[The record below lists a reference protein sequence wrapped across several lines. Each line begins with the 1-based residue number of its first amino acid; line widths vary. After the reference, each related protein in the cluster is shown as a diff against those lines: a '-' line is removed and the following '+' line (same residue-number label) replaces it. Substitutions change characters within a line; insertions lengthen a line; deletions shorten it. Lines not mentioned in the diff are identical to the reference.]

1 MLYTLIKH
9 AAQGPFYIII
19 SIGNVYFVSELYIR
33 PLQCFLLK
41 GNARLKRFPKGS
53 FRQSFW
59 AFKSI
64 LQRTARPK
72 HYDEGIS
79 KIFDS

>member
-9 AAQGPFYIII
+9 AAQGPFFIII
-19 SIGNVYFVSELYIR
+19 SIRECLLCFRTLHT
-33 PLQCFLLK
+33 PLQCLLLK